1 MVAVKFKRIEN
12 KGQLSTD
19 ECQYIL
25 DNLYEWLPVMS
36 LTYRPDGS
44 ISVIT
49 IYTEN
54 FMRCITIS
62 VDANKPIYEVI
73 YDE

>member
-1 MVAVKFKRIEN
+1 MVAVNFKHIEN

-25 DNLYEWLPVMS
+25 NNLHEWLPVMS

-54 FMRCITIS
+54 FTRCITIS

>member
-25 DNLYEWLPVMS
+25 DNLHEWLPVMS

-62 VDANKPIYEVI
+62 VDTNKPIYEVT